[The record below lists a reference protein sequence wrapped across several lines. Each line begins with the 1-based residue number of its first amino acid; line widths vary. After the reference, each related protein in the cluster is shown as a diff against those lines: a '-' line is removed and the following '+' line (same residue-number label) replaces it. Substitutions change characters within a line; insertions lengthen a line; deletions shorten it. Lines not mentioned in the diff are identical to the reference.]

1 MIQLSDRLKIRKC
14 LDVIFLISGSFS
26 HSGSA
31 SKTISRSNT
40 EDHLSEFIVTAT
52 NDKDIM
58 SVQYRDASSSEQEGS
73 QTRRLSELIKQGL
86 EKGKVFVAMAH
97 ETIV

>member
-1 MIQLSDRLKIRKC
+1 M
-14 LDVIFLISGSFS
+14 
-26 HSGSA
+26 
-31 SKTISRSNT
+31 SRSNT

-58 SVQYRDASSSEQEGS
+58 SVQYRDQSSSEQEGS

-97 ETIV
+97 ETIVWWRGMGRLG